1 MTDPTQPRSRGRHS
15 QPDAGSGAGL
25 PAAELLA
32 AWASAGSDTL
42 QATDEAADTTLRPR
56 RRRRYAPE
64 TDGTG
69 VQVLPPRAALD
80 VADVEITGLAAAGIA
95 DIGLAAAGL
104 DLSAFGI
111 DRSQTG
117 PSAHRAPAPAAWPWA
132 GETPAA
138 APTDA
143 APRTTEMPVAPPA
156 VPHLGEDERAGR
168 GAQDRRSVPAPRPAG
183 PTTADRVVAD
193 RFADADTDPG
203 WLSATGRPAPT
214 AATTAGRT
222 AVVAPLA
229 AEPQAPALGSLASL
243 FVDAPATGPQ
253 LSRPAA
259 PGDEPATEVHPA
271 PSTDELLRQH
281 DDDAE
286 SWQSPSLR
294 HRTAGPEDGDDAG
307 PGYPDDAPLEHG
319 DHHDDEL
326 AAPVTG
332 GLEVIVDGSAD
343 EHDDRDDLDDV
354 VLGGSSGG
362 GGRGGRGGGGGG
374 SGRRKRRGPIT
385 VVLSL
390 LVLIALVAGLAIGGL
405 ALWRTINPTAADY
418 TGSGTGSVDVKVD
431 QGDSLRTIA
440 GTLAGADVIAST
452 GPFEDAAKANP
463 AATGIQPGIYTMR
476 LQMSGKAALDL
487 LLDPATRQVS
497 KVTIPEGLTEVQV
510 LQRLADQT
518 GVPLEQWQAAAA
530 DPVAIGLPSY
540 ANGLVEGFLFPATYD
555 ITPDQTPV
563 DVLRQ
568 MVDGTDRVL
577 NDLQV
582 PVEQRLSVLTEASIV
597 QAEAGSVEDMGK
609 VAQVLDNRL
618 ADGMPL
624 QLDTTVNYAN
634 NKSGIT
640 TTSEDRQN
648 PSPYNTYVHT
658 GLPPGAISNPGEEAV
673 RAVLNPTPGDWL
685 FFVVVNP
692 DTGETRFAVTAA
704 EHNQNVL
711 LFQQWLQDNPG
722 N

>member
-1 MTDPTQPRSRGRHS
+1 VTDPTQPRARGRHS

-32 AWASAGSDTL
+32 AWATAGSDTL
-42 QATDEAADTTLRPR
+42 QVTDAAADPTLRPR

-69 VQVLPPRAALD
+69 VQVLPPRAAVD

-111 DRSQTG
+111 DRSQAA

-132 GETPAA
+132 PDAPAA
-138 APTDA
+138 ARIDP
-143 APRTTEMPVAPPA
+143 APRTTEMPVVPPA
-156 VPHLGEDERAGR
+156 LPHLGEGERSGR
-168 GAQDRRSVPAPRPAG
+168 AALERRTTPAPRPAE

-214 AATTAGRT
+214 AAATTAGR
-222 AVVAPLA
+222 AAALPSPA
-229 AEPQAPALGSLASL
+229 AEPQGAAIGSLASL

-253 LSRPAA
+253 LPRPAA
-259 PGDEPATEVHPA
+259 PVDEPATEVHPA
-271 PSTDELLRQH
+271 LSTDELLQQH
-281 DDDAE
+281 DEDAQ
-286 SWQSPSLR
+286 SWQAPSMR
-294 HRTAGPEDGDDAG
+294 HRSAGPEDGDDAD
-307 PGYPDDAPLEHG
+307 PGHTDDVPLEHG
-319 DHHDDEL
+319 DHPDDEL
-326 AAPVTG
+326 AGAPATG
-332 GLEVIVDGSAD
+332 GLEVIVDGGSAGD
-343 EHDDRDDLDDV
+343 HDDHDDA
-354 VLGGSSGG
+354 VLGGGSGG
-362 GGRGGRGGGGGG
+362 GGRGGRGGRGGG

-390 LVLIALVAGLAIGGL
+390 LVLIGLVAGLAVGGL

-418 TGSGTGSVDVKVD
+418 TGSGTGSVDVKVNP
-431 QGDSLRTIA
+431 GDSLRTIA

-463 AATGIQPGIYTMR
+463 AATGIQPGIYSMR

-487 LLDPATRQVS
+487 LLDPATRQVT
-497 KVTIPEGLTEVQV
+497 KVTIPEGLTAAQV

-518 GVPLEQWQAAAA
+518 GVPLEQWQAAVA
-530 DPVAIGLPSY
+530 DPVAIGLPAY

-568 MVDGTDRVL
+568 MVAGTDQVL
-577 NDLQV
+577 NDLGI

-609 VAQVLDNRL
+609 VARVLDNRL

-640 TTSEDRQN
+640 TTNEDRQN
-648 PSPYNTYVHT
+648 PSPYNTYAHT

-673 RAVLNPTPGDWL
+673 RAVLNPTAGDWL

-692 DTGETRFAVTAA
+692 DTGETRFAVTAG